1 MSHEVELKLALGP
14 DGPDALRRHPR
25 LAGEASRRQTL
36 VNTYYDTPEG
46 DLKEARVALR
56 LRRIGDE
63 WRQTLKTSG
72 QGGGGLSTRGE
83 WEWKVAGDTLDL
95 EGLKGL
101 EPIQALDETLLTR
114 LAPCFTTDFQR
125 EVWLVQSD
133 GGEVEIALDEG
144 EIRVGE
150 LSVTIREVELEL
162 KRGDARQLLEL
173 ADGFA
178 ESVPL
183 RPSDTSKAARG
194 TALAEGWRLPSG
206 DSPSTLLHR
215 LVVALDAY
223 ADTQDSGWMVTAR
236 ETLERLAQCSS
247 APGVGEEVKHLQDS
261 LEDAEHRPDWLS
273 AEVGAGLLRLGR
285 RLPDNVEME

>member
-14 DGPDALRRHPR
+14 GGSDALRRHPR
-25 LAGEASRRQTL
+25 LAGAASHRQTL

-46 DLKEARVALR
+46 DLKQARVALR

-83 WEWKVAGDTLDL
+83 WEWTVAGDTLDL

-101 EPIQALDETLLTR
+101 DPIQALDETLLSR
-114 LAPCFTTDFQR
+114 LVPCFTTDFQR
-125 EVWLVQSD
+125 EVWRLQSD
-133 GGEVEIALDEG
+133 GSEVEIALDQG
-144 EIRVGE
+144 QIRVGE
-150 LSVTIREVELEL
+150 RSVAIHEVELEL
-162 KRGDARQLLEL
+162 KRGEAERLLAL

-206 DSPSTLLHR
+206 DAPPSLLHR

-223 ADTQDSGWMVTAR
+223 ADTEDSHWMNTAR
-236 ETLERLAQCSS
+236 ETLKRLAQCSAAPASLRKPTGYSAVSRMPSAGPTGS
-247 APGVGEEVKHLQDS
+247 AP
-261 LEDAEHRPDWLS
+261 RS
-273 AEVGAGLLRLGR
+273 APVC
-285 RLPDNVEME
+285 